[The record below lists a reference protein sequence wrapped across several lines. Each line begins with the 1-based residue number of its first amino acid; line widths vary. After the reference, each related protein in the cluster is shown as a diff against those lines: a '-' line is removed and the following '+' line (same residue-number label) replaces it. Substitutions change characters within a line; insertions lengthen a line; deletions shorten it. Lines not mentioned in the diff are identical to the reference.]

1 MGTATKG
8 ARVLAVSLLFALAGF
23 AGSKA
28 PRAQP
33 PGDDLCARTLAA
45 LVERYE
51 HLQGLRATFAHT
63 LRARALNQ
71 EETESGTLYLV
82 RGGRMRW
89 EYTDPPG
96 KLAVADGKNSYLYLP
111 AEAQVYVQTLG
122 AGREVP
128 LPLRLLSGQ
137 VRPGDEVACEGA
149 ARDGQK
155 VTLGLR
161 LLREAPEAKD
171 LEVTVD
177 EALGVVTQVR
187 YEDAIGNAVT
197 FTLTDVTF
205 PGKLPDALFRFT
217 PPPGAKVI
225 RAG

>member
-1 MGTATKG
+1 MGTAIKG
-8 ARVLAVSLLFALAGF
+8 AKVLALSLLFALAGA
-23 AGSKA
+23 AGS
-28 PRAQP
+28 RALGAQS
-33 PGDDLCARTLAA
+33 PGDDLCARTLAVV
-45 LVERYE
+45 VEKYA
-51 HLQGLRATFAHT
+51 HLQGLRATFTHT

-111 AEAQVYVQTLG
+111 SEDQVYVQPLG
-122 AGREVP
+122 AGSDVP

-137 VRPGDEVACEGA
+137 VKPGDEVACVGA
-149 ARDGQK
+149 VRDGQR
-155 VTLGLR
+155 VTLQLR
-161 LLREAPEAKD
+161 LLKQAPEVKS

-177 EALGVVTQVR
+177 EAYGVVTQVR
-187 YEDAIGNAVT
+187 YEDAIGNAVA
-197 FTLTDVTF
+197 FTLTDITF
-205 PGKLPDALFRFT
+205 PAGLPDGLFHFA